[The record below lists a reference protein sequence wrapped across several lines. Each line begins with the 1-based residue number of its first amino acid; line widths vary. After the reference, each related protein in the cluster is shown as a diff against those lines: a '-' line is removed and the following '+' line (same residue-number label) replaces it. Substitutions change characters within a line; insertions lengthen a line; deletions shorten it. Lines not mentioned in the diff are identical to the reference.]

1 MFRVI
6 FAIHRR
12 EGLTREQ
19 FAEHWLGR
27 HAPLVRAL
35 PGLRGYTQCLVVG
48 SAGLASAEADGISV
62 LDFDSEADYRAAD
75 ASPQMQAA
83 HDDAVTLVSRVE
95 SYFTEPHVV
104 P

>member
-12 EGLTREQ
+12 DELTHEQ
-19 FAEHWLGR
+19 FAERWFG
-27 HAPLVRAL
+27 HAPLVRAF
-35 PGLRGYTQCLVVG
+35 PGLRSYAQCLVSG
-48 SAGLASAEADGISV
+48 SSGLEGSQADGISV

-75 ASPQMQAA
+75 QSPQMQAA
-83 HDDAVTLVSRVE
+83 HDDAAGFVSHVE
-95 SYFTEPHVV
+95 AYFTDPHIV

>member
-12 EGLTREQ
+12 EELTHKQ
-19 FAEHWLGR
+19 FAEYWFR
-27 HAPLVRAL
+27 HAPLVRAF
-35 PGLRGYTQCLVVG
+35 PGLRGYTQCLVSG
-48 SAGLASAEADGISV
+48 SSGLEGSEADGISV

-75 ASPQMQAA
+75 GSPEMQAA
-83 HDDAVTLVSRVE
+83 HDDAASFVSHVE
-95 SYFTEPHVV
+95 AYFTDPHVV

>member
-6 FAIHRR
+6 YAIHRK
-12 EGLTREQ
+12 EGLSHEQ
-19 FAEHWLGR
+19 FAEHWLER
-27 HAPLVRAL
+27 HAALVRAL
-35 PGLRGYTQCLVVG
+35 PGLRSYAQCLVTG
-48 SAGLASAEADGISV
+48 SSGLLAAAADGISI

-83 HDDAVTLVSRVE
+83 HDDAATLVSLVE
-95 SYFTEPHVV
+95 TYLTERHDV